1 MIDTLYH
8 LETPEGISLHISP
21 AGPIARSLAFGIDW
35 AIRLLTIAV
44 IAVPIRLIGD
54 AGIGILMISFFLLEW
69 FYPVAFEVL
78 GGGQTPGKRAF
89 GLRVV
94 NLDGTPIGWNA
105 SLVRNLLRFADFLP
119 ALYAVGL
126 VSVLCTENFQRL
138 GDLAAG
144 TLVITLDQPGRASPG
159 QTIEGAKVSSIPLF
173 ADDERAVLAFAERS
187 GELSEERMIELA
199 AILEPVTAGRGAEGA
214 RELLQIANG
223 LAGRR

>member
-1 MIDTLYH
+1 M
-8 LETPEGISLHISP
+8 
-21 AGPIARSLAFGIDW
+21 
-35 AIRLLTIAV
+35 
-44 IAVPIRLIGD
+44 
-54 AGIGILMISFFLLEW
+54 
-69 FYPVAFEVL
+69 
-78 GGGQTPGKRAF
+78 
-89 GLRVV
+89 
-94 NLDGTPIGWNA
+94 
-105 SLVRNLLRFADFLP
+105 
-119 ALYAVGL
+119 GL